1 MGEIKEYKLDLEQIE
16 KTFKYK
22 ERSLTHSQDNRFKL
36 FPFTANDTKL
46 ISNFTGVIGAFSRSI
61 SNKEIS
67 GEFNSQSF
75 IEKVLDKVGE
85 YEGANSR
92 EVFKD
97 IINNMFINE
106 GALVDFDIKALNY
119 ITSTSGEE
127 KIARF
132 LYTIFYDDK
141 INGLVAEHYDRDVNN
156 ILYKIVLE
164 SLPELKEKKKVGEGY
179 KCYLGFIKELFI
191 EDFTFLIRNEDLY
204 KNSLK
209 RFLDYYYMFYISQTT
224 LKLNKFEKADLDKPD
239 KLYYTLS
246 WESTSKNRTA
256 YKFGW
261 ELLKKPLNSIFAH
274 AVTLEFLNHHGLDEQ
289 LGYVELYELFNHQN
303 KEEVKAQIEE
313 VLNGYIPRLTIDG
326 TWDNFKYKG
335 LKDDVNGFDSVYKL
349 FGVVSYQF
357 ENSKRS
363 RANDAY
369 KNWFIRFVYDNF
381 GKRRGSLGYNLNITE
396 EDIILM
402 TKICIK
408 NNEKL
413 KLNLLFDEFEKRGL
427 FFDRDSKT
435 KIIQLFE
442 KLNLLEK
449 KSDSGDAQYVRSIL

>member
-1 MGEIKEYKLDLEQIE
+1 MSEIKEYKLDLEQIE

-22 ERSLTHSQDNRFKL
+22 ETSLTHSQDNKFKL

-67 GEFNSQSF
+67 GEFNSELF
-75 IEKVLDKVGE
+75 IENVLDKVGE
-85 YEGANSR
+85 YEGDNSR

-97 IINNMFINE
+97 VIDSMFINE

-119 ITSTSGEE
+119 IASTSGEE

-132 LYTIFYDDK
+132 LNTVFYDDK
-141 INGLVAEHYDRDVNN
+141 LNGLVAEHYGREVNN

-164 SLPELKEKKKVGEGY
+164 ALPELKEKKKLVVGY
-179 KCYLGFIKELFI
+179 KCYLEFIKELFI
-191 EDFTFLIRNEDLY
+191 QDFTFLIKNEELY
-204 KNSLK
+204 KNSIK
-209 RFLDYYYMFYISQTT
+209 RFLEYYYMFYISQTT

-261 ELLKKPLNSIFAH
+261 ELLKNPLNSIFAH
-274 AVTLEFLNHHGLDEQ
+274 AVTLELLNHHGLDEQ

-303 KEEVKAQIEE
+303 KEEVKSKIEE
-313 VLNGYIPRLTIDG
+313 VLSGYIARITDKQW
-326 TWDNFKYKG
+326 TDFNYKG
-335 LKDDVNGFDSVYKL
+335 LEEDINGFDSVYKL
-349 FGVVSYQF
+349 FGAVNYQF

-381 GKRRGSLGYNLNITE
+381 GKRRGALGYNLNITE

-408 NNEKL
+408 DNEKL

-427 FFDRDSKT
+427 LFDRDSKT
-435 KIIQLFE
+435 RIIQLFE